1 MFMMI
6 EIFAEQIKTRLE
18 FVPDGNVFVMFS
30 PSAARKLAA
39 EIDALLDEKQSKIIL
54 SKAADSDIVF
64 SPERDGKVRR

>member
-1 MFMMI
+1 MMI
-6 EIFAEQIKTRLE
+6 ELFAEQIKSRLE
-18 FVPDGNVFVMFS
+18 IVPDGNVFVMFS
-30 PSAARKLAA
+30 PSGARKLAA